1 MLRDLLQRGVGAR
14 ISFGRIVA
22 ALGRRGYGLSILIF
36 ALPSCLPM
44 PPGIPTVTGLA
55 LIVIAVQLIVG
66 GRRLW
71 LPGPLARRTIARDD
85 LARVVDRALP
95 YVEKLERYTRPRFA
109 VATERVGQLLIGLL
123 LLILGILLVLPIPF
137 VGNIPPAIAA
147 VIIAVGLS
155 ERDGVMV
162 VVGLFAGLVA
172 AIIAGSAGWA
182 VILGLLYVFN

>member
-14 ISFGRIVA
+14 VSFGRILA

-55 LIVIAVQLIVG
+55 LIMFSIQLILG
-66 GRRLW
+66 GRRVW
-71 LPGPLARRTIARDD
+71 LPERLARRTIARDD
-85 LARVVDRALP
+85 LARVVDRAVP
-95 YVEKLERYTRPRFA
+95 YVERLERYTRPRL
-109 VATERVGQLLIGLL
+109 ATVTDRLGRLVIGLMV
-123 LLILGILLVLPIPF
+123 LILGILLVLPIPF
-137 VGNIPPAIAA
+137 LGNIPPAIAA

-162 VVGLFAGLVA
+162 IVGLFAGVIA
-172 AIIAGSAGWA
+172 AIVATSAGWA
-182 VILGLLYVFN
+182 VILGLLYVF

>member
-1 MLRDLLQRGVGAR
+1 MGAR

-55 LIVIAVQLIVG
+55 LIVIALQLILG

-71 LPGPLARRTIARDD
+71 LPGPLARRTIGRDD

-109 VATERVGQLLIGLL
+109 GATERVGQLLIGLL

-162 VVGLFAGLVA
+162 VIGLFAGLVA
-172 AIIAGSAGWA
+172 AIVATVAGWA
-182 VILGLLYVFN
+182 VIVGLLYVFN